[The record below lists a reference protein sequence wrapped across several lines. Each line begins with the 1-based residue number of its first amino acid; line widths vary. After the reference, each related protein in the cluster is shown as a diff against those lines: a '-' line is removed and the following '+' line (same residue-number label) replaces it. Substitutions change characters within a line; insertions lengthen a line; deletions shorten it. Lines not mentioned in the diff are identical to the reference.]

1 MVDRAQHPTLPEN
14 RVVQVDDLTV
24 RFVGSERTVEA
35 VRNLSFHVDRGET
48 LAIVGES
55 GSGKSVTSLALMRL
69 VEHGGGRIAQ
79 GRMNLRR
86 RNDQIIDLGNATQRM
101 MRNVRGADMAMIF
114 QEPMTSL
121 NPVFTAGEQIAES
134 IRLHQRMD
142 AAAARAEA
150 LRMLEQVRIPE
161 ARSVMS
167 RFPHQ
172 LSGGMR
178 QRVMIAMALACKPA
192 LLIADEPTT
201 ALDVTIQAQIL
212 QLIRALQDEMQMGVV
227 FITHDMGVVAEVAD
241 RVLVMYRGDKVEE
254 GTSDQIFAAPA
265 HRYTQALLSAVP
277 KLGAMTGTDLPARF
291 PLVQMAGQPEALPDP
306 TLAPIATPVVLP
318 NAGAAVAAEDSSP
331 ELAIAATPAID
342 AAAATGTAPAT
353 AETVVSE
360 ATPFAAD
367 DRVTL
372 TGTGA
377 TDAQAPAASR
387 TDAARSTGMTGIDSR
402 HTPSAPSSIPVN
414 ANGQPDVSLA
424 ALQGNAPPPA
434 REPILS
440 VRNLVTRFDLRG
452 GILSRVQ
459 GRVHAVEKV
468 SFDLFPGETLALV
481 GESGCGKSTTGRSLL
496 RLVDSQSGE
505 IDFGGRDITKLNN
518 SDLQSL
524 RRDIQF
530 VFQDP
535 FASLD
540 PRVTV
545 GFSIMEPLLVHGVA
559 RGKEAE
565 RRVSELLERVGMP
578 PEMAQRYPHE
588 FSGGQRQ
595 RICIA
600 RALALN
606 PKVVIADES
615 VSALDVSI
623 QAQIVNLMIDL
634 QQDLGVA
641 FLFISHDMA
650 VVERISHRVAVMYLG
665 QIVEIGP
672 RRAIFENPQ
681 HAYTKKLMSA
691 VPIADP
697 ARRHLKRTLLSDE
710 IPSPIRKPGDDP
722 VVAPLVQ
729 VGPDHYVAR
738 HPVGGSY

>member
-1 MVDRAQHPTLPEN
+1 MPEQ

-24 RFVGSERTVEA
+24 RFVGAERTVEA

-69 VEHGGGRIAQ
+69 VEHGGGQIAQ
-79 GRMNLRR
+79 GRMALRR
-86 RNDQIIDLGNATQRM
+86 RNGQIIDLAGASQRA
-101 MRNVRGADMAMIF
+101 MRGVRGADMAMIF

-121 NPVFTAGEQIAES
+121 NPVFTAGDQIAES
-134 IRLHQRMD
+134 IRLHQGMD
-142 AAAARAEA
+142 AGAAKAEA
-150 LRMLEQVRIPE
+150 LRMLEQVRIPD
-161 ARSVMS
+161 ARSIMQ
-167 RFPHQ
+167 RYPHQ

-212 QLIRALQDEMQMGVV
+212 QLIRALQDEMKMGVV

-241 RVLVMYRGDKVEE
+241 RVLVMYRGDRVEDGPAE
-254 GTSDQIFAAPA
+254 RIFTAPQ
-265 HRYTQALLSAVP
+265 HRYTRALLSAVP
-277 KLGAMTGTDLPARF
+277 RLGSMQGTDLPARF
-291 PLVQMAGQPEALPDP
+291 PLVRMEGQTGEAQAEP
-306 TLAPIATPVVLP
+306 
-318 NAGAAVAAEDSSP
+318 AAV
-331 ELAIAATPAID
+331 
-342 AAAATGTAPAT
+342 TAP
-353 AETVVSE
+353 
-360 ATPFAAD
+360 
-367 DRVTL
+367 DR
-372 TGTGA
+372 TG
-377 TDAQAPAASR
+377 
-387 TDAARSTGMTGIDSR
+387 
-402 HTPSAPSSIPVN
+402 
-414 ANGQPDVSLA
+414 
-424 ALQGNAPPPA
+424 
-434 REPILS
+434 EPILS
-440 VRNLVTRFDLRG
+440 VRDLVTRFDLRG
-452 GILSRVQ
+452 GIFSRVR

-468 SFDLFPGETLALV
+468 SFDLYPGETLALV

-496 RLVDSQSGE
+496 RLTESQGGT
-505 IDFGGRDITKLNN
+505 ILLQGRDIGKLKRTQ
-518 SDLQSL
+518 LQSL

-559 RGKEAE
+559 SGKTAE
-565 RRVSELLERVGMP
+565 RRVAQLLERVGMP
-578 PEMAQRYPHE
+578 AAMAQRYPHE

-623 QAQIVNLMIDL
+623 QAQIVNLLIDL
-634 QQDLGVA
+634 QRDLGVS

-681 HAYTKKLMSA
+681 HPYTRKLMAA

-697 ARRHLKRTLLSDE
+697 ARRHLKRELLTEE
-710 IPSPIRKPGDDP
+710 IPSPVRKPGDEP
-722 VVAPLVQ
+722 LVAPLVQ
-729 VGPDHYVAR
+729 VGPDHFVAR
-738 HPVGGSY
+738 HALGGAY